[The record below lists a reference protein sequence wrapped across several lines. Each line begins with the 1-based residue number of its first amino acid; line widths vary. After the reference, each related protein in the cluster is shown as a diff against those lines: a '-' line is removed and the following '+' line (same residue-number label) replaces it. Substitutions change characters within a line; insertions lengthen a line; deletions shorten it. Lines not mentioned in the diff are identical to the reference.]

1 MVYVAEVVNLSV
13 VTDSPDVTGPAT
25 TVTEAGFGH
34 VGIGGRPPVTLQV
47 KFTGPVKPLNGV
59 TVTVEVAEPPAGFVI
74 EGGVNDATA
83 IV

>member
-1 MVYVAEVVNLSV
+1 
-13 VTDSPDVTGPAT
+13 
-25 TVTEAGFGH
+25 
-34 VGIGGRPPVTLQV
+34 VTLQV